1 MQGNGKIERDYSKAR
16 SLFERSISFDDLDA
30 TANYNLGLLSMLG
43 LGQEGTNEKDITKAM
58 AYFEKIS
65 DKDPA
70 AMNAIGVLYY
80 QAPDVFETDPVK
92 LHGWGGFKR
101 DIKKSW
107 KFLENAATK
116 GSLHANFNLGALHLD
131 PKDKD
136 NFSLSKAYE
145 KFKVSAMQGHTI
157 SSYNVGVMHFLGL
170 GTFKSCQVSI
180 AFFKHVLQ
188 MGEQAQKMKQAY
200 KLVKSEHY
208 REAAIIY
215 MELAE
220 MGYGIASLN
229 LALLLEKND
238 VFRA

>member
-16 SLFERSISFDDLDA
+16 SLFERSIKLDDKDS
-30 TANYNLGLLSMLG
+30 TANYNLGLLCMLG
-43 LGQEGTNEKDITKAM
+43 LGQEDTKEKDITKAM
-58 AYFEKIS
+58 SYFDKIS

-80 QAPDVFETDPVK
+80 QAPDLFETDPVK
-92 LHGWGGFKR
+92 LHGWGGLKR

-107 KFLENAATK
+107 KFLEKSATK

-131 PKDKD
+131 PNDKE

-145 KFKVSAMQGHTI
+145 KFKVAAMAGHTI

-188 MGEQAQKMKQAY
+188 VGE
-200 KLVKSEHY
+200 
-208 REAAIIY
+208 
-215 MELAE
+215 
-220 MGYGIASLN
+220 
-229 LALLLEKND
+229 
-238 VFRA
+238 